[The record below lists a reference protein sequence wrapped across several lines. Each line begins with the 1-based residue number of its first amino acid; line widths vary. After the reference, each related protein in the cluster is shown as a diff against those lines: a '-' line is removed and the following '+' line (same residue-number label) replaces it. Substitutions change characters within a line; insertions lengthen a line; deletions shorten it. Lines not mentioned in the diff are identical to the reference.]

1 MNIFKK
7 YKFKKIDAIIVVSL
21 IIIAGVILF
30 NAGILP
36 GPPEPESPA
45 INFEQDKTEN
55 KLIVIS
61 VSSVIKWSDILIEGN
76 CNTSGLSTYVVI
88 GDEITQCD
96 GKITIIYRPADT
108 VLGSWNFVKIDDL
121 PISLPFPPSSPKRG
135 ITPEDERAHFDDMLS
150 TVTREWWSYNMV
162 FDKDSDLAGWAVTI
176 SFNHM
181 ARNDLILTKPD
192 MMVLTLH
199 GPNGEE
205 YGGVVN
211 NQRGGGIIWD
221 PTLKVKSSDKEI
233 IIEYEKSYVQGM
245 HPEWIIH
252 IEDDQ
257 IDQNHE
263 IVMDLKF
270 FAPELAI
277 WTYHNR
283 FIAEGKSNIA
293 SYMFTGCKVTGK
305 IIINGNEHTVKGI
318 GQHEHSWSTSLIK
331 SLISGWDWSHITLE
345 NGWNIYYSNY
355 YLTSQI
361 KSSTNYRINPLGT
374 MLITTDKGRTITL
387 LKDIE
392 IKIEDSEK
400 VSLLVKT
407 PTEMSINAKPGVTQ
421 PLLKT
426 YDIVLDL
433 NIEFKDSIS
442 EKFGLID
449 IVGMNIGRSTVSGK
463 ITWTDDDGD
472 HDISLTGISSM
483 WTMRH

>member
-1 MNIFKK
+1 MN
-7 YKFKKIDAIIVVSL
+7 YKIKQIDAII
-21 IIIAGVILF
+21 IIALLVIAAIVMIRADF
-30 NAGILP
+30 VK
-36 GPPEPESPA
+36 PPIVKETPE
-45 INFEQDKTEN
+45 IMFLDDDEEKTLTVTE
-55 KLIVIS
+55 IS
-61 VSSVIKWSDILIEGN
+61 EDILWKDITITGE
-76 CNTSGLSTYVVI
+76 CDRSGLGKYVVE
-88 GDEITQCD
+88 GDQISSCE
-96 GKITIIYRPADT
+96 GTIELEYQPT
-108 VLGSWNFVKIDDL
+108 EETLGSWTFTPKEEL
-121 PISLPFPPSSPKRG
+121 PSTFNLP
-135 ITPEDERAHFDDMLS
+135 DERV
-150 TVTREWWSYNMV
+150 VTPKDEGEHYKGIIGFREWWHYTII
-162 FDKDSDLAGWAVTI
+162 FDQDSELPGWTLTI

-181 ARNDLILTKPD
+181 SRLDLFARKPD
-192 MMVLTLH
+192 ILFVSLIS
-199 GPNGEE
+199 PDGEK
-205 YGGVVN
+205 YGGKVEKE
-211 NQRGGGIIWD
+211 RPWLGEFGLKD
-221 PTLKVKSSDKEI
+221 PVLQADSSDNGFRVSFD
-233 IIEYEKSYVQGM
+233 KSYVQGKEPSW
-245 HPEWIIH
+245 HIH
-252 IEDDQ
+252 IESSE
-257 IDQNHE
+257 IDENHD
-263 IVMDLKF
+263 IKIDLQYESTS
-270 FAPELAI
+270 PPI
-277 WTYHNR
+277 WTYNKR
-283 FIAEGKSNIA
+283 LVDNSKAKIA
-293 SYMFTGCKVTGK
+293 SYVFLSCDVTGTVD
-305 IIINGNEHTVKGI
+305 IDGFESEVTGLGNYEHTWASGI
-318 GQHEHSWSTSLIK
+318 VTKYLIK
-331 SLISGWDWSHITLE
+331 GWDWYHIRCE